1 MNVTT
6 YPRGTR
12 FTVTPENEYDQA
24 LIDALDF
31 ERTVHVI
38 DVLRGHSASGGYT
51 AECVTLEVSRASP
64 AALEAQTGREA
75 LRALRKV
82 ISLGLGEPAGH
93 GLTPA
98 ETATVVKK
106 EAVDDYR
113 RGKDDPMY
121 VQAVEL
127 VRTDRKASISYVQ
140 RKLRI
145 GYNRTARMLEAM
157 EKDGIVSPMTEVG
170 GREVIA

>member
-6 YPRGTR
+6 YPCGTR
-12 FTVTPENEYDQA
+12 FTVTPENEADQA

-38 DVLRGHSASGGYT
+38 DVLRSPSTSGGYT

-93 GLTPA
+93 RHVGANAANP
-98 ETATVVKK
+98 EPQK
-106 EAVDDYR
+106 ELAASLE
-113 RGKDDPMY
+113 KL
-121 VQAVEL
+121 EL
-127 VRTDRKASISYVQ
+127 MLKA
-140 RKLRI
+140 L
-145 GYNRTARMLEAM
+145 G
-157 EKDGIVSPMTEVG
+157 
-170 GREVIA
+170 EVICQQGAVLKEMNRAHSASASSENAIVVAAEQGGAA

>member
-6 YPRGTR
+6 YPCGTR

-31 ERTVHVI
+31 ERTGHVI
-38 DVLRGHSASGGYT
+38 DVLRSRSASGGYT

-93 GLTPA
+93 RHVGANAANPQPQ
-98 ETATVVKK
+98 K
-106 EAVDDYR
+106 ELAASLEKLDL
-113 RGKDDPMY
+113 MI
-121 VQAVEL
+121 
-127 VRTDRKASISYVQ
+127 KA
-140 RKLRI
+140 L
-145 GYNRTARMLEAM
+145 G
-157 EKDGIVSPMTEVG
+157 
-170 GREVIA
+170 EVICQQGAVLKEMNRAHSVSASSENAIVVAAEQGGAA